1 MARYKLNKSYK
12 NPKGGLSAYGRARI
26 NRATGSNLRPPVKGR
41 PDSLSEYRRKG
52 SFLVRMGSGRGRLF
66 DSKGR
71 KTRLKLALE
80 VWGYRGK
87 SKSEAVALGRR
98 YLKMYQ
104 NKKNK

>member
-1 MARYKLNKSYK
+1 MARYRITKRFK

-41 PDSLSEYRRKG
+41 PSSPLQLRRKG

-66 DSKGR
+66 DPKGR

-80 VWGYRGK
+80 AWGYRGK

-98 YLKMYQ
+98 YLRTYQ
-104 NKKNK
+104 NRKK

>member
-1 MARYKLNKSYK
+1 MARYRINKSYK

-41 PDSLSEYRRKG
+41 PDRLSEYRRKG

-98 YLKMYQ
+98 YLRMYQ
-104 NKKNK
+104 NKKKK